1 MAELKNTGR
10 KRLLKSVLATATP
23 ALLFLAVSVSDSSV
37 SSEELQACVC
47 DGKVSYSNNLPA
59 SHPKNRCATER
70 QDVSWF
76 GWLTGKNG
84 TSQFHFVDLFELL
97 YKKHNKPTPPQRG
110 LMDE

>member
-1 MAELKNTGR
+1 MAIIKNSGL
-10 KRLLKSVLATATP
+10 KRLLKPLLATATP

-37 SSEELQACVC
+37 SSEALQACVC
-47 DGKVSYSNNLPA
+47 DTNNGYDSSLPA

-70 QDVSWF
+70 QDVSWL

-97 YKKHNKPTPPQRG
+97 YKKHDDRMPPQRG